1 MSENFHQSW
10 ISNIPFLRGLSSTDL
25 TEVMKISTTKTFEAD
40 EKIFTEN
47 DASDGLYV
55 LLSGKLRVYI
65 FNGVR
70 GGAIKVLDEKIPG
83 QYVGEM
89 GLIDGQARSASVEAV
104 ESSQVLFIPA
114 YEFSHLLETNPRI
127 ARQTIDSLCDSINH
141 QPKLTINSQKASLIK
156 EKKLAPSL
164 SNMRALCTILRM
176 HNSKTAIAN

>member
-1 MSENFHQSW
+1 
-10 ISNIPFLRGLSSTDL
+10 
-25 TEVMKISTTKTFEAD
+25 
-40 EKIFTEN
+40 
-47 DASDGLYV
+47 
-55 LLSGKLRVYI
+55 
-65 FNGVR
+65 
-70 GGAIKVLDEKIPG
+70 
-83 QYVGEM
+83 
-89 GLIDGQARSASVEAV
+89 
-104 ESSQVLFIPA
+104 VLFIPA

>member
-1 MSENFHQSW
+1 MSDSNHYSW
-10 ISNIPFLRGLSSTDL
+10 ISNIPFLKGLSSTDL
-25 TEVMKISTTKTFEAD
+25 TEVMKISTMKIVEVD
-40 EKIFTEN
+40 EKIFTQN

-70 GGAIKVLDEKIPG
+70 GGPIKVLAELIPG

-89 GLIDGQARSASVEAV
+89 GLIDGQARSASVDAV

-141 QPKLTINSQKASLIK
+141 QPKLTINSQKALLIK